1 VDAASPWWNKV
12 LLALFHLVVAFFGA
26 GDGPVR
32 SGLSRSGDQVGAPDP
47 VGSGLGVFP
56 AVPRCLGTAS
66 RSLVFCFVGTVAVVG
81 SLEDWWLD
89 RAHASR
95 GGSRRRRRAPVQ
107 DPGSSG
113 CVPGRWAF
121 SDGYISPYGTSVF
134 CGFFQSLCAMEL
146 PRIWMAAA
154 TAGAGD
160 HRRWKPSVGKGSRD
174 LFVISVFLVA
184 LSAMFGGIAGLY
196 PYTAYLYLYLYWSV
210 YVSLTYFNTGTFCQ
224 KKTLQSIDEN

>member
-1 VDAASPWWNKV
+1 
-12 LLALFHLVVAFFGA
+12 
-26 GDGPVR
+26 
-32 SGLSRSGDQVGAPDP
+32 
-47 VGSGLGVFP
+47 
-56 AVPRCLGTAS
+56 VPRCLGTAS

-89 RAHASR
+89 RVHASR
-95 GGSRRRRRAPVQ
+95 GGSRRRRRRAPVQ